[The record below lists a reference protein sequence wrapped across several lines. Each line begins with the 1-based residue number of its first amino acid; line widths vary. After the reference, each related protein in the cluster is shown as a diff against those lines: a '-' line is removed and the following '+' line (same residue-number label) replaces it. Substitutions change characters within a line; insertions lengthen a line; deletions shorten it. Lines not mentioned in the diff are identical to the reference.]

1 MEIRILFILESI
13 EFLWRDFFPFCFYII
28 ASNKY
33 FESTSIWTVLLLQNY
48 DKIKRILELFVIWKE
63 KSVGRY
69 ALKDMLDLPEGKT
82 RGRLKKLLDE
92 GLIKETK
99 QGAIITKRGEG
110 VLRRLMSSLNIA
122 AMNFMDV
129 GPLKTGH
136 ESAVVHVRG
145 KANEIENAKY
155 THLRDE
161 AVRVG
166 AQGATI
172 IIFSNGK
179 LGVPAVFPDL
189 EMEYRSVTRMLLK
202 GFDLTSGDIL
212 IVGSASIKWKA
223 LEGALA
229 VAMAFSEK

>member
-1 MEIRILFILESI
+1 
-13 EFLWRDFFPFCFYII
+13 
-28 ASNKY
+28 
-33 FESTSIWTVLLLQNY
+33 LQNY
-48 DKIKRILELFVIWKE
+48 DKIKRTLELFVIWKE

-82 RGRLKKLLDE
+82 RGRLKKLHDE

-99 QGAIITKRGEG
+99 QGATITKRGEG
-110 VLRRLMSSLNIA
+110 ELRRLLSSMNIA
-122 AMNFMDV
+122 AIDIIDV

-136 ESAVVHVRG
+136 ESTVIHVRG
-145 KANEIENAKY
+145 RASEIETAKY

-179 LGVPAVFPDL
+179 LSVPAVFPDL
-189 EMEYRSVTRMLLK
+189 EMKYQSIARMLLK
-202 GFDLTSGDIL
+202 KFDLTSGDIL
-212 IVGSASIKWKA
+212 VVGSALTKWKA

-229 VAMAFSEK
+229 VALALSEK

>member
-1 MEIRILFILESI
+1 
-13 EFLWRDFFPFCFYII
+13 
-28 ASNKY
+28 
-33 FESTSIWTVLLLQNY
+33 LQNY
-48 DKIKRILELFVIWKE
+48 DKMKRTLELFVIWKE

-82 RGRLKKLLDE
+82 RGRLKKLRDE
-92 GLIKETK
+92 GLVKETK

-110 VLRRLMSSLNIA
+110 ALRRLMSSMNIA
-122 AMNFMDV
+122 AMNIMDV

-136 ESAVVHVRG
+136 ESAVIHVRG
-145 KANEIENAKY
+145 RASEIENIKY

-172 IIFSNGK
+172 ITFSNRK
-179 LGVPAVFPDL
+179 LSVPAVFPDL
-189 EMEYRSVTRMLLK
+189 ETKYQSIARMLLK
-202 GFDLTSGDIL
+202 EFNLASGDIL
-212 IVGSASIKWKA
+212 IVGSALTKWKA

-229 VAMAFSEK
+229 VAIALSEK